1 MGIGQIEKLIGLGC
15 DGANINVSDKG
26 LRGKLAV
33 DRPWLITTWCM
44 TRASIERCFEGHIF
58 P

>member
-15 DGANINVSDKG
+15 DGANVNVG
-26 LRGKLAV
+26 IRG
-33 DRPWLITTWCM
+33 ITTCCM
-44 TRASIERCFEGHIF
+44 ARGSIERCFEGHIF